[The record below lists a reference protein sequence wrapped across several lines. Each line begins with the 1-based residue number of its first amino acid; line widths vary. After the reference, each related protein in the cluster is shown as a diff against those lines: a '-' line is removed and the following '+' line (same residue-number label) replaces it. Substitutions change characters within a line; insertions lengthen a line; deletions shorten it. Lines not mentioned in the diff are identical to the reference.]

1 MKYKNTLF
9 AVADME
15 RSKRFYRELLGL
27 RVVADF
33 GANVTLSGGL
43 ALQTLESWREFIGK
57 EEICF
62 FNNAAEVYFEEDD
75 FRRVCRT
82 PRRFRRELRTPRAG
96 TPLGAARGA
105 LLRSRRAY
113 RGSGRE
119 HGCGMRT
126 FRRAGAFRAADR
138 SAHGR
143 SRRLRKA
150 NDKKIKS

>member
-1 MKYKNTLF
+1 MKYKNTLL

-43 ALQTLESWREFIGK
+43 ALQTLESWRDFIGK

-75 FRRVCRT
+75 FDAFAER
-82 PRRFRRELRTPRAG
+82 L
-96 TPLGAARGA
+96 AAFGVNYVHPV
-105 LLRSRRAY
+105 L
-113 RGSGRE
+113 E
-119 HGCGMRT
+119 HR
-126 FRRAGAFRAADR
+126 
-138 SAHGR
+138 
-143 SRRLRKA
+143 
-150 NDKKIKS
+150 

>member
-1 MKYKNTLF
+1 MKYKNTLL

-15 RSKRFYRELLGL
+15 RSKRFYREVLGL

-43 ALQTLESWREFIGK
+43 ALQTLESWRDFIGK

-75 FRRVCRT
+75 FDAFAERLAAFGVNYVH
-82 PRRFRRELRTPRAG
+82 PVLEQ
-96 TPLGAARGA
+96 LGAARGA
-105 LLRSRRAY
+105 LLRSRRTY